1 MEGEEFG
8 EERRKKVVGECQG
21 ERGVE
26 GGRKRPSI
34 GRGKCGKEEERG
46 KGERE
51 DW

>member
-8 EERRKKVVGECQG
+8 EERRKKVVGR